1 MHARMEAEV
10 DHGSRSL
17 HIGEPRLAPGHDV
30 RGRVHVAPAGIV
42 DAPKAHAAA
51 AKPGPVATGIGPL
64 TPIAL
69 RAQPSRIERS
79 PGTVLPSGWR
89 SLACSLPRR
98 IAEIHPAPRARR
110 DQLKPLR
117 VNACSF
123 QPTAETHHVRLSSLA
138 ASDVEHHSEARNGTV
153 LYHRGNLP
161 DHQGARQHE

>member
-1 MHARMEAEV
+1 MMHARMETEV
-10 DHGSRSL
+10 GHGSRPRRK
-17 HIGEPRLAPGHDV
+17 GEPRLAPGHAV

-42 DAPKAHAAA
+42 DTPKAHAAA

-98 IAEIHPAPRARR
+98 IAEIPAAPITRR
-110 DQLKPLR
+110 GNASKPFR
-117 VNACSF
+117 VDPCACKPSG
-123 QPTAETHHVRLSSLA
+123 ETHRQYLSSAHVL
-138 ASDVEHHSEARNGTV
+138 DVRDRDTKGQSCAGTAF
-153 LYHRGNLP
+153 L
-161 DHQGARQHE
+161 